1 MSLTNV
7 LELPTFGD
15 ERGTLSVAERKIPFE
30 IKRVYYIYDAKGLR
44 GGHRHKTTHQALIC
58 LNGSCEININNGKR
72 KETIL
77 LNKPEKCLI
86 LDKEEWHTMGEFS
99 EGSILLVL
107 SSTPFDIED
116 YIDDEYPEIP

>member
-58 LNGSCEININNGKR
+58 LNGPCEININNGKR